1 MSKLLISYV
10 NDLDAGTVTASSQHP
25 SFPAINTQQRW
36 FKKTWRSK
44 YGASSGWGLFR
55 VTAANQAVYFGEQK
69 LLNGSMASW
78 ASATDLNDWTE
89 VLTGTSTVNRE
100 NAVVVSGSYSCRLDI
115 DAANNFSGIR
125 QTFTLTP
132 GVANKLS
139 LWYIAATGK
148 TAYVHIYDSGS
159 NVHLQSDGTWSAAP
173 TTIPLAS
180 TLGNWAFY
188 SLAFNT
194 HASYTNYIID
204 IISNSAASSSL
215 YFDEVVVSRYYT
227 LNLPVGDY
235 DATTLCAALKTLMD
249 AAAGTYTITYS
260 DVTNKFT
267 IAGAQEFVLWFS
279 YHTNTLWDTIGFS
292 NVLTYDSVIS
302 TTITAPS
309 VRIHTSEFLY
319 LNAGSAKTIK
329 YLSLKGHN
337 LQSTAVVTA
346 HYYSDAF
353 ITPVASDAMTWHAD
367 TIALR
372 LSRSY
377 QYVAFEISDPNN
389 PNFYVEVGRAWVGD
403 ELVLHYGYNPEHSFA
418 PQDPSVI
425 SSSDDGQ
432 ESTIQKTH
440 FAEWNY
446 VFDAVTPADRVSL
459 AALFLAIGFSM
470 PCFVVEAPP
479 ASGDMGLLAKYAKF
493 TEWEEPHL
501 AGAYWSMEVA
511 MRSER

>member
-1 MSKLLISYV
+1 MSKLLLSYV

-44 YGASSGWGLFR
+44 YGAGSGWGLFR
-55 VTAANQAVYFGEQK
+55 ITDANHHINFGEQK
-69 LLNGSMASW
+69 ILNGTMESW
-78 ASATDLNDWTE
+78 ASATDLNSWTE
-89 VLTGTSTVNRE
+89 TVAGTSTVNRE
-100 NAVVVSGSYSCRLDI
+100 ATEKVSGTYACRFDV
-115 DAANNFSGIR
+115 DASDSVVQIAQTAALALSRAHTVSFWYKVPVGKQMRFSIMESGGTYLQAN
-125 QTFTLTP
+125 
-132 GVANKLS
+132 
-139 LWYIAATGK
+139 
-148 TAYVHIYDSGS
+148 
-159 NVHLQSDGTWSAAP
+159 GTWGAAYSFVMNG
-173 TTIPLAS
+173 TGAWT
-180 TLGNWAFY
+180 FY
-188 SLAFNT
+188 SLAFNSHGT
-194 HASYTNYIID
+194 NANHTLTIGRVVGSASTL
-204 IISNSAASSSL
+204 L
-215 YFDEVVVSRYYT
+215 YFDEVAITQNYT
-227 LNLPVGDY
+227 LSLPNGDY
-235 DATTLCAALKTLMD
+235 DATTLSAALKVLMD

-260 DVTNKFT
+260 DTTMKFT
-267 IAGAQEFVLWFS
+267 IAGAQEFILRTTAHTDMIWDVL
-279 YHTNTLWDTIGFS
+279 GFS
-292 NVLTYDSVIS
+292 NVLTYDYPISTSVIS
-302 TTITAPS
+302 AS